1 MLQSTIHEKD
11 TIDLSSAPWTMH
23 EFFAGSGLVAYGLK
37 GMFAT
42 VWANDIS
49 EQKAAVYE
57 ANLGN
62 DHFKLGDIK
71 DVKGTELPFAHLSWA
86 SFPCQD
92 LSLAGSMGGIHAAR
106 SGLVWEWFRVLDEM
120 TQKPKIL
127 LLENV
132 AGLLSTNNGD
142 NYRVLH
148 MALVERDYDCGAI
161 MLNASHFVPQSR
173 PRVFIIAV
181 KHGET
186 IPEELVGDGP
196 CWLHNKAA
204 AELGRS
210 LPNWIW
216 WKTEKPTRRKS
227 TLKDIVETDVP
238 FDKDYA
244 LKLVPV
250 RHQVRLDEHDSIYVT
265 GYRRTRHGEQQLE
278 LRFDGVAGCLRT
290 PEGGSSK
297 QYLVVKENGK
307 THARLLTVREAAR
320 LMGAPDSFILPGSY
334 NDGYKAMGDAVAMPV
349 AQFIG
354 KRFLTKIAEAVYDG

>member
-1 MLQSTIHEKD
+1 MLQSTIHKKD
-11 TIDLSSAPWTMH
+11 TVDLSSAPWTMH

-49 EQKAAVYE
+49 EQKEAVYE

-71 DVKGTELPFAHLSWA
+71 DVKGTELPFVHLSWA

-204 AELGRS
+204 TELGR
-210 LPNWIW
+210 LLQNWIW

-227 TLKDIVETDVP
+227 TLKDIVETDAH

-244 LKLVPV
+244 LKLVPA
-250 RHQVRLDEHDSIYVT
+250 RHQVRLDEHDSIYAT
-265 GYRRTRHGEQQLE
+265 GYRTTRHGEQQLE

-297 QYLVVKENGK
+297 QYLVVKEKDNPRSFVNGMRGC
-307 THARLLTVREAAR
+307 TANW
-320 LMGAPDSFILPGSY
+320 GSRQLY
-334 NDGYKAMGDAVAMPV
+334 SPRKL
-349 AQFIG
+349 Q
-354 KRFLTKIAEAVYDG
+354 

>member
-1 MLQSTIHEKD
+1 MLQSTIHKKD

-106 SGLVWEWFRVLDEM
+106 SGLVWEWLRVLDEM
-120 TQKPKIL
+120 IQKPKIL

-148 MALVERDYDCGAI
+148 MALVEPNYARA
-161 MLNASHFVPQSR
+161 R
-173 PRVFIIAV
+173 P
-181 KHGET
+181 
-186 IPEELVGDGP
+186 
-196 CWLHNKAA
+196 
-204 AELGRS
+204 
-210 LPNWIW
+210 
-216 WKTEKPTRRKS
+216 S
-227 TLKDIVETDVP
+227 TLLSNDDYYKKLYIDNTD
-238 FDKDYA
+238 
-244 LKLVPV
+244 
-250 RHQVRLDEHDSIYVT
+250 
-265 GYRRTRHGEQQLE
+265 LE
-278 LRFDGVAGCLRT
+278 LFYRSASL
-290 PEGGSSK
+290 
-297 QYLVVKENGK
+297 GK
-307 THARLLTVREAAR
+307 KLNDISNLL
-320 LMGAPDSFILPGSY
+320 PIILKPSNLIFY
-334 NDGYKAMGDAVAMPV
+334 FM
-349 AQFIG
+349 
-354 KRFLTKIAEAVYDG
+354 

>member
-1 MLQSTIHEKD
+1 MLQSTIHKKD

-37 GMFAT
+37 GMIAT

-106 SGLVWEWFRVLDEM
+106 SGLVWEWLRVLDEM

-186 IPEELVGDGP
+186 VPEELVGDGP

-204 AELGRS
+204 TELGTR
-210 LPNWIW
+210 LPDWFW
-216 WKTEKPTRRKS
+216 WNTDKPPHRNQTV
-227 TLKDIVETDVP
+227 KDIVERDVP
-238 FDKDYA
+238 FDKDDV
-244 LKLVPV
+244 LRLVPE
-250 RHQVRLDEHDSIYVT
+250 RHKEKLNEHETVYAT
-265 GYRRTRHGEQQLE
+265 GYRRTRHGKQQLE
-278 LRFDGVAGCLRT
+278 LRCDGIAGCLRT

-297 QYLVVKENGK
+297 QYLVVKEGK
-307 THARLLTVREAAR
+307 STHARLLTVREAAR
-320 LMGAPDSFILPGSY
+320 LMGAPDTFKLPGSY

-349 AQFIG
+349 ARFIG
-354 KRFLTKIAEAVYDG
+354 ERFLTKIAEAVYDD

>member
-1 MLQSTIHEKD
+1 MLQSTIHKKD

-37 GMFAT
+37 GMIAT

-106 SGLVWEWFRVLDEM
+106 SGLVWEWLRVLDEM

-173 PRVFIIAV
+173 PRVFTVPAGFTT
-181 KHGET
+181 K
-186 IPEELVGDGP
+186 PP
-196 CWLHNKAA
+196 
-204 AELGRS
+204 
-210 LPNWIW
+210 PNWDGRCQTGFGG
-216 WKTEKPTRRKS
+216 KLRSRQGEKVHLKISSRPMSLSTRIMHS
-227 TLKDIVETDVP
+227 SLS
-238 FDKDYA
+238 
-244 LKLVPV
+244 
-250 RHQVRLDEHDSIYVT
+250 RL
-265 GYRRTRHGEQQLE
+265 
-278 LRFDGVAGCLRT
+278 A
-290 PEGGSSK
+290 
-297 QYLVVKENGK
+297 
-307 THARLLTVREAAR
+307 
-320 LMGAPDSFILPGSY
+320 
-334 NDGYKAMGDAVAMPV
+334 
-349 AQFIG
+349 
-354 KRFLTKIAEAVYDG
+354 TK